1 MCTTYQVLKDFAGPA
16 AAIIASG
23 VAVFVTY
30 RLGREQAHISREKL
44 RLDLYE
50 RRWKIFKS
58 IFDFYYVMIAWTGT
72 DEQKPSATNFSWR
85 VRRAHSYLTLPTAS
99 NSSLKTLNDNGRK
112 VMSYKDGSLQGWDAK
127 SKADLVKEA
136 GEIQTFGFEEGAREV
151 KRTQWPNTSVSK
163 LCTIAPRRYQLH
175 SVSRKLKGA
184 TESVSRLQRGFD
196 QKQGECF

>member
-1 MCTTYQVLKDFAGPA
+1 MCAMYQVLKDFAGPA

-30 RLGREQAHISREKL
+30 RLGSEQARLSREKL

-72 DEQKPSATNFSWR
+72 DGQKVARDQFFMAYQESAFLFDPADGVEQ
-85 VRRAHSYLTLPTAS
+85 L
-99 NSSLKTLNDNGRK
+99 LKDLNDKGRK

-127 SKADLVKEA
+127 SKADLAKEA
-136 GEIQTFGFEEGAREV
+136 GEIQTFGFEEGL
-151 KRTQWPNTSVSK
+151 T
-163 LCTIAPRRYQLH
+163 
-175 SVSRKLKGA
+175 KLKNA
-184 TESVSRLQRGFD
+184 MAKYLGFKNLYD
-196 QKQGECF
+196 SA